1 MSCCRG
7 PVAQKVRPGTAR
19 VLVTELSG
27 SGHINPTPATKPC
40 EDFETAVERYLSPEK
55 LKSLCGTW
63 ELSHV
68 TSLEICVDTQENT
81 LGNFGALLPRLLQL
95 KMNNSVIMSVRDL
108 GTSLSQL
115 QVLWMSRCCLQDLD
129 GISNYSSL
137 KELYVAYN
145 SVSDLSQVGMLEN
158 LQLLDLEGN
167 DVDNLVQVQYLAL
180 CGQLQTLTL
189 EGNPVCVRPTPTATQ
204 TGDYRYRAAVR
215 ELVPQL
221 HYLDD
226 TRVEEDELSRSSA
239 MGEDWAILRYAI
251 KNGNPSQSAAEDEE
265 TADSACPYS
274 RPSSARRPDTSRS
287 CVRPLSSVG
296 SRPQTGSRPMS
307 ATRSGV
313 LSPPGSRP
321 GSADSDLAAVDA
333 ETSFLTHGAGKIL
346 FCGNPVQAIRARREK
361 LKTAPTGS
369 TLIPRDLP
377 IHIPEHTY
385 DLEEPDVGKRC
396 DVFAEL
402 RAWRAQH
409 SRRLQAI
416 ETERLPQVLA
426 IQHRDEEM
434 EENDYEGDG
443 FVNVRNDSSEEE
455 HREEKHGDSLETAL
469 TDSSFQSLSPGERSL
484 IECAGC
490 LPIKD
495 PYHREALSPDVAQL
509 SLSSDTTLSPSP
521 PVCAT
526 AAPGNRIPKGF
537 RARRLRLGQANSEHL
552 PDSGRVSCSH
562 GTGDTEQTLH
572 RVQQLTRTNVAL
584 LALTAHTPCPPPS
597 SALHEGL
604 MDSSVEKDLSSAQSG
619 NKPRH
624 TPQMSKLLD
633 RPAIT
638 RPHTARAALQTH
650 HQQHILRPCR
660 GSPHPD

>member
-204 TGDYRYRAAVR
+204 IRRANGVRSASLSGSVDVKDRVVCWTGDYRYRAAVR

-239 MGEDWAILRYAI
+239 MGEDWAILRNAI

-552 PDSGRVSCSH
+552 PDSGRSY
-562 GTGDTEQTLH
+562 
-572 RVQQLTRTNVAL
+572 R
-584 LALTAHTPCPPPS
+584 
-597 SALHEGL
+597 
-604 MDSSVEKDLSSAQSG
+604 
-619 NKPRH
+619 
-624 TPQMSKLLD
+624 KLLVRCTVKD
-633 RPAIT
+633 N
-638 RPHTARAALQTH
+638 HGL
-650 HQQHILRPCR
+650 ILSRDEPQR
-660 GSPHPD
+660 VSHLTTPL